1 MSRYSFGVKY
11 ITRHLTSPKLLFRRG
26 WVYMTNQEDL
36 KAISRLF
43 ARLRDAWNTGDGA
56 AYGQCFTE
64 DADYVTFM
72 GQHLKGRQQIAK
84 VHQMLF
90 DGPLKGSVMDSSTSS
105 ELRPRFIAPNVA
117 IVHATG
123 EVKLT
128 DAAQDPN
135 DRGSIN
141 TNILLKQDG
150 EWKLTAFHNCR
161 VQEMPQGRR

>member
-1 MSRYSFGVKY
+1 
-11 ITRHLTSPKLLFRRG
+11 
-26 WVYMTNQEDL
+26 MTNQEDL
-36 KAISRLF
+36 KAISSLF

-72 GQHLKGRQQIAK
+72 GQHLKGRKQIAE

-105 ELRPRFIAPNVA
+105 ELQPRFIAPNVA

-141 TNILLKQDG
+141 TNMLLKQDG